1 LQFII
6 YNVKPIYPKDKLF
19 ILKDMSI
26 CMQHHVLNIDYYNI
40 MTKSI
45 EMPQQEWISTMLA
58 CSCRISDDNNRFV

>member
-45 EMPQQEWISTMLA
+45 EMPQQE
-58 CSCRISDDNNRFV
+58 